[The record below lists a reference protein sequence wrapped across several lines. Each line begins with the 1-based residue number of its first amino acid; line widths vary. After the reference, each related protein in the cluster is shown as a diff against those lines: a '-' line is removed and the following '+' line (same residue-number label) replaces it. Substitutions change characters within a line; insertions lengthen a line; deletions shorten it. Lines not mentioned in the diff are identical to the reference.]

1 MLDSLVRFFKAV
13 AIVMFAAAGLV
24 AVFYTAYLL
33 LFLTLV
39 TILIGIAAIVV
50 NWDKIIE
57 WAEED

>member
-1 MLDSLVRFFKAV
+1 
-13 AIVMFAAAGLV
+13 MFAAAGLV